1 MKKILIIIFIIIIFV
16 IGGIFGYKRIL
27 SIEKENK
34 IIQLF
39 NKESLENFSKNKNE
53 MLEKLKTL
61 NKEEADELYEQYLER
76 NNIILE
82 NLNIEYEKFLSGGI
96 NGIYNKDI
104 AENFTDEE
112 MKIANKF
119 LNKYNLELWYF
130 ARGSYIIREVPDFY
144 YKTFKDY
151 VTDDYKEY
159 LKIASNENEEHYVAD
174 SGLCI
179 TLEELGD
186 RIVTWENF
194 LEKYPNSKLN
204 DKVNDTCNSYRR
216 DYILGVPGGIYD
228 YRESAEE
235 YNRFIKKYPDSPT
248 TELLGY
254 YLEEV
259 NLDKPEDNDSEA
271 LSKMIDE
278 YIEKYFYLGSLENR
292 KKGNLFSEQTNTL
305 LEEFNKNKEE
315 IINKVKTLNK
325 EEADKLYDEYLE
337 ENKKFCESLM
347 QTEAF
352 FNHYMDLFE
361 SSTKAKFQ
369 EAKKILNEYGLTI
382 IDIQGEFFP
391 HITSNFYYEIFKD
404 YVSDEYRD
412 YLKLT
417 SKDDDTE
424 VIYMPTGLATFEY
437 NSIIPLNIHEVGNKI
452 LAFRNFLDKYPNTKF
467 KGIFSVYVFYILD
480 YIDFSLPYKK
490 NENGIDEPEDYYKI
504 SQENMVEYKEFVKKN
519 PNELTTKCLNY
530 LLNNYKNKKS
540 EVIGQ
545 EIDKIIEKEMKE
557 KFGIEEVWTF

>member
-1 MKKILIIIFIIIIFV
+1 MKKILIIIFTVVIFA
-16 IGGIFGYKRIL
+16 IGSIFGYKKIL

-39 NKESLENFSKNKNE
+39 NKDSLENFSKNKNE

-61 NKEEADELYEQYLER
+61 NKEEVDELYEQYLES
-76 NNIILE
+76 NNTILE
-82 NLNIEYEKFLSGGI
+82 NLNIEHDKLLSGGI
-96 NGIYNKDI
+96 YNNEDTS
-104 AENFTDEE
+104 ENFTDEE
-112 MKIANKF
+112 WKIANKF
-119 LNKYNLELWYF
+119 LNKYDLELWYL
-130 ARGSYIIREVPDFY
+130 ARGTCIIKEVPDFY

-159 LKIASNENEEHYVAD
+159 LKITSKENEEHYVAD

-204 DKVNDTCNSYRR
+204 DKVNNICNSYRK

-228 YRESAEE
+228 YKESAEE

-305 LEEFNKNKEE
+305 LKEFNKNKEE
-315 IINKVKTLNK
+315 VINKLKTLNK
-325 EEADKLYDEYLE
+325 EEANKFYEDYLE
-337 ENKKFCESLM
+337 SNNEILEKMNENDYTMLDGVFYNEKGYLDKE
-347 QTEAF
+347 
-352 FNHYMDLFE
+352 
-361 SSTKAKFQ
+361 K
-369 EAKKILNEYGLTI
+369 LNKQNKYLDNYGLEVVEIEEGFMLTEKK
-382 IDIQGEFFP
+382 D
-391 HITSNFYYEIFKD
+391 FYYNIFKN
-404 YVSDEYRD
+404 YVSDDYRD
-412 YLKLT
+412 FIKLCSEDIDYIDYFSSLEEHPEIIADKVINWEKFLEKYPDSKLRKKANDICYSYRDDYILALT
-417 SKDDDTE
+417 SSQTTE
-424 VIYMPTGLATFEY
+424 VLKNGKINEDVKE
-437 NSIIPLNIHEVGNKI
+437 LNRFKN
-452 LAFRNFLDKYPNTKF
+452 KYPNSPTTEIIK
-467 KGIFSVYVFYILD
+467 
-480 YIDFSLPYKK
+480 
-490 NENGIDEPEDYYKI
+490 YYL
-504 SQENMVEYKEFVKKN
+504 E
-519 PNELTTKCLNY
+519 
-530 LLNNYKNKKS
+530 NYKN
-540 EVIGQ
+540 EDIND
-545 EIDKIIEKEMKE
+545 ILADKI
-557 KFGIEEVWTF
+557 EEIYSKGE

>member
-1 MKKILIIIFIIIIFV
+1 MKKILLILFTVVIFV
-16 IGGIFGYKRIL
+16 IGGIFGYKKIL

-39 NKESLENFSKNKNE
+39 NKDSLENFSKNKNE

-61 NKEEADELYEQYLER
+61 NKEEADELYEQYLES
-76 NNIILE
+76 NNTILK
-82 NLNIEYEKFLSGGI
+82 NLNIEHDKLLSGGI
-96 NGIYNKDI
+96 NSIHNKGT

-112 MKIANKF
+112 WKIANKF
-119 LNKYNLELWYF
+119 LNKYDLELWYL
-130 ARGSYIIREVPDFY
+130 ARGTCIIKEVPDFY

-159 LKIASNENEEHYVAD
+159 LKITSKENEEHYVAD

-204 DKVNDTCNSYRR
+204 DKVNNICNSYRR

-228 YRESAEE
+228 YKESAEE

-305 LEEFNKNKEE
+305 LKEFNKNKEE
-315 IINKVKTLNK
+315 VINKLKTLNK
-325 EEADKLYDEYLE
+325 EEANKFYEDYLE
-337 ENKKFCESLM
+337 SNNEILEKMNENDYIMLDN
-347 QTEAF
+347 AF
-352 FNHYMDLFE
+352 YIGEGDIDKE
-361 SSTKAKFQ
+361 K
-369 EAKKILNEYGLTI
+369 LNKQNKYLDNYGLEVVEIEEGFMLTEKK
-382 IDIQGEFFP
+382 D
-391 HITSNFYYEIFKD
+391 FYYNIFKN
-404 YVSDEYRD
+404 YVSDDYRD
-412 YLKLT
+412 FIKLCSEDIDYIDYFSSLEEHPEIIADKVINWEKFLEKYPDSKLRKKANDICYSYRGDYIIALT
-417 SKDDDTE
+417 SLSTTE
-424 VIYMPTGLATFEY
+424 ALKNGKINEDVKE
-437 NSIIPLNIHEVGNKI
+437 LNRFKN
-452 LAFRNFLDKYPNTKF
+452 KYPNSPTTEIIK
-467 KGIFSVYVFYILD
+467 
-480 YIDFSLPYKK
+480 
-490 NENGIDEPEDYYKI
+490 YYL
-504 SQENMVEYKEFVKKN
+504 E
-519 PNELTTKCLNY
+519 
-530 LLNNYKNKKS
+530 NYKNDDINDMLADKN
-540 EVIGQ
+540 I
-545 EIDKIIEKEMKE
+545 EIYNKGE
-557 KFGIEEVWTF
+557 

>member
-1 MKKILIIIFIIIIFV
+1 MKKILIIIFTVAIFV
-16 IGGIFGYKRIL
+16 IGGIFGYKKIL

-39 NKESLENFSKNKNE
+39 NKDSLENFSKNKNE

-61 NKEEADELYEQYLER
+61 NKEEADKLYEQYLES

-82 NLNIEYEKFLSGGI
+82 NLNIEHDKLLSGGI
-96 NGIYNKDI
+96 YNNEDTS
-104 AENFTDEE
+104 ENFTDEE
-112 MKIANKF
+112 WKIANKF
-119 LNKYNLELWYF
+119 LNKYDLELWYL
-130 ARGSYIIREVPDFY
+130 ARGTCIIKEVPDFY

-159 LKIASNENEEHYVAD
+159 LKITSKENEEHYVAD

-204 DKVNDTCNSYRR
+204 DKVNNICNSYRR

-228 YRESAEE
+228 YKESAEE

-259 NLDKPEDNDSEA
+259 NLDEPENNDSED

-305 LEEFNKNKEE
+305 LKEFNKNKEE
-315 IINKVKTLNK
+315 VINKLKTLNK
-325 EEADKLYDEYLE
+325 EEANKFYEDYLE
-337 ENKKFCESLM
+337 SNNEILEKMNENDYIMLDN
-347 QTEAF
+347 AF
-352 FNHYMDLFE
+352 YIGEGDIDKE
-361 SSTKAKFQ
+361 K
-369 EAKKILNEYGLTI
+369 LNKQNKYLDNYGLEVVEIEEGFMLTEKN
-382 IDIQGEFFP
+382 D
-391 HITSNFYYEIFKD
+391 FYYNIFKN
-404 YVSDEYRD
+404 YVSDDYRD
-412 YLKLT
+412 FIKLCSEDIDYIDYFSSLEEHPEIIADKVINWEKFLEKYPDSKLRKKANDICYSYRDDYILALT
-417 SKDDDTE
+417 SSQTTE
-424 VIYMPTGLATFEY
+424 VLKNGKINEDVKE
-437 NSIIPLNIHEVGNKI
+437 LNRFKN
-452 LAFRNFLDKYPNTKF
+452 KYPNSPTTEIIK
-467 KGIFSVYVFYILD
+467 
-480 YIDFSLPYKK
+480 
-490 NENGIDEPEDYYKI
+490 YYL
-504 SQENMVEYKEFVKKN
+504 E
-519 PNELTTKCLNY
+519 
-530 LLNNYKNKKS
+530 NYKNDDINDMLADKN
-540 EVIGQ
+540 I
-545 EIDKIIEKEMKE
+545 EIYNKGE
-557 KFGIEEVWTF
+557 

>member
-1 MKKILIIIFIIIIFV
+1 MKKILLILFTVAIFA
-16 IGGIFGYKRIL
+16 IGSIFGYKKIL

-39 NKESLENFSKNKNE
+39 NKDSLENFSKNKNE

-61 NKEEADELYEQYLER
+61 NKEEADELYEQYLES
-76 NNIILE
+76 NNTILE
-82 NLNIEYEKFLSGGI
+82 NLNIEHDKLLSGGI
-96 NGIYNKDI
+96 NSIHNKGT

-112 MKIANKF
+112 WKIANKF
-119 LNKYNLELWYF
+119 LNKYDLELWYL
-130 ARGSYIIREVPDFY
+130 ARGTCIIKEVPDFY

-159 LKIASNENEEHYVAD
+159 LKITSKENEEHYVAD

-204 DKVNDTCNSYRR
+204 DKVNNICNSYRR

-228 YRESAEE
+228 YKESAEE

-305 LEEFNKNKEE
+305 LKEFNKNKEE
-315 IINKVKTLNK
+315 VINKLKTLNK
-325 EEADKLYDEYLE
+325 EEANKFYEDYLE
-337 ENKKFCESLM
+337 SNNEILEKMNENDYIMLDN
-347 QTEAF
+347 AF
-352 FNHYMDLFE
+352 YIGEGDIDKE
-361 SSTKAKFQ
+361 K
-369 EAKKILNEYGLTI
+369 LNKQNKYLDNYGLEVVEIEEGFMLTEKK
-382 IDIQGEFFP
+382 D
-391 HITSNFYYEIFKD
+391 FYYNIFKN
-404 YVSDEYRD
+404 YVSDDYRD
-412 YLKLT
+412 FIKLCSEDIDYIDYFSSLEEHPEIIADKVINWEKFLEKYPDSKLKKKANDICYSYRGDYIIALT
-417 SKDDDTE
+417 SLPTTE
-424 VIYMPTGLATFEY
+424 ALKNGKINEDVKE
-437 NSIIPLNIHEVGNKI
+437 LNRFIK
-452 LAFRNFLDKYPNTKF
+452 KYPNSPTTEIIK
-467 KGIFSVYVFYILD
+467 YYLEN
-480 YIDFSLPYKK
+480 YK
-490 NENGIDEPEDYYKI
+490 NENINDMLVD
-504 SQENMVEYKEFVKKN
+504 KN
-519 PNELTTKCLNY
+519 E
-530 LLNNYKNKKS
+530 
-540 EVIGQ
+540 
-545 EIDKIIEKEMKE
+545 EIYNRGE
-557 KFGIEEVWTF
+557 

>member
-1 MKKILIIIFIIIIFV
+1 MKKILIIIFTVAIFV
-16 IGGIFGYKRIL
+16 IGGIFGYKKIL

-39 NKESLENFSKNKNE
+39 NKDSLENFSKNKNE

-61 NKEEADELYEQYLER
+61 NKEEADELYEQYLES
-76 NNIILE
+76 NNTILE
-82 NLNIEYEKFLSGGI
+82 NLNIEHDKLLSGGI
-96 NGIYNKDI
+96 YNNEDTS
-104 AENFTDEE
+104 ENFTDEE
-112 MKIANKF
+112 WKIANKF
-119 LNKYNLELWYF
+119 LNKYDLELWYL
-130 ARGSYIIREVPDFY
+130 ARGTCIIKEVPDFY

-159 LKIASNENEEHYVAD
+159 LKITSKENEEHYVAD

-204 DKVNDTCNSYRR
+204 DKVNNICNSYRR

-228 YRESAEE
+228 YKESAEE

-305 LEEFNKNKEE
+305 LKEFNKNKEE
-315 IINKVKTLNK
+315 VINKLKTLNK
-325 EEADKLYDEYLE
+325 EEANKFYEDYLE
-337 ENKKFCESLM
+337 SNNEILEKMNENDYIMLDNAFYIGEGDIDKEKLNKQNKFLD
-347 QTEAF
+347 
-352 FNHYMDLFE
+352 N
-361 SSTKAKFQ
+361 
-369 EAKKILNEYGLTI
+369 YGLEVVEIEEGFMLTEKK
-382 IDIQGEFFP
+382 D
-391 HITSNFYYEIFKD
+391 FYYNIFKN
-404 YVSDEYRD
+404 YVSDDYRD
-412 YLKLT
+412 FIKLCSEDIDYIDYFSSLEEHPEIIADKVINWEKFLEKYPDSKLRKKANDICYSYRDDYILALT
-417 SKDDDTE
+417 SSQTTE
-424 VIYMPTGLATFEY
+424 VLKNGKINEDVKE
-437 NSIIPLNIHEVGNKI
+437 LNRFKN
-452 LAFRNFLDKYPNTKF
+452 KYPNSPTTEIIK
-467 KGIFSVYVFYILD
+467 YYLEN
-480 YIDFSLPYKK
+480 YK
-490 NENGIDEPEDYYKI
+490 NENINDMLVD
-504 SQENMVEYKEFVKKN
+504 KN
-519 PNELTTKCLNY
+519 E
-530 LLNNYKNKKS
+530 
-540 EVIGQ
+540 
-545 EIDKIIEKEMKE
+545 EIYNRGE
-557 KFGIEEVWTF
+557 

>member
-1 MKKILIIIFIIIIFV
+1 MKKILIIIFTIAIFV
-16 IGGIFGYKRIL
+16 IGGIFGYKKIL

-39 NKESLENFSKNKNE
+39 NKDSLENFSKNKNE

-61 NKEEADELYEQYLER
+61 NKEEADELYEQYLES

-82 NLNIEYEKFLSGGI
+82 NLNIEHDKLLSGGI
-96 NGIYNKDI
+96 YNNEDTS
-104 AENFTDEE
+104 ENFTDEE

-119 LNKYNLELWYF
+119 LNKYDLELWYF

-159 LKIASNENEEHYVAD
+159 LKITSNENEEHYVAD

-179 TLEELGD
+179 PLEELGD
-186 RIVTWENF
+186 RIITWENF

-204 DKVNDTCNSYRR
+204 DKVNNICNSYRR

-228 YRESAEE
+228 YKESAEE

-254 YLEEV
+254 YLGEV

-305 LEEFNKNKEE
+305 LKEFNKNKEE
-315 IINKVKTLNK
+315 VINKLKTLNK
-325 EEADKLYDEYLE
+325 EEANKFYEDYLE
-337 ENKKFCESLM
+337 SNNEILEKMNENDYIMLDN
-347 QTEAF
+347 AF
-352 FNHYMDLFE
+352 YIGEGDIDKE
-361 SSTKAKFQ
+361 K
-369 EAKKILNEYGLTI
+369 LNKQNKYLDNYGLEVVEIEEGFMLTEKK
-382 IDIQGEFFP
+382 D
-391 HITSNFYYEIFKD
+391 FYYNIFKN
-404 YVSDEYRD
+404 YVSDDYRD
-412 YLKLT
+412 FIKLCSEDIDYIDYFSSLEEHPEIIADKVINWEKFLEKYPDSKLRKKANDICYSYRDDYILALT
-417 SKDDDTE
+417 SSQTTE
-424 VIYMPTGLATFEY
+424 VLKNGKINEDVKE
-437 NSIIPLNIHEVGNKI
+437 LNRFKN
-452 LAFRNFLDKYPNTKF
+452 KYPNSPTSDIIKYYLENYKEEDISTLISKKLDKSF
-467 KGIFSVYVFYILD
+467 KG
-480 YIDFSLPYKK
+480 
-490 NENGIDEPEDYYKI
+490 E
-504 SQENMVEYKEFVKKN
+504 
-519 PNELTTKCLNY
+519 
-530 LLNNYKNKKS
+530 
-540 EVIGQ
+540 
-545 EIDKIIEKEMKE
+545 
-557 KFGIEEVWTF
+557 

>member
-1 MKKILIIIFIIIIFV
+1 MKKILIIIFTVAIFV
-16 IGGIFGYKRIL
+16 IGSIFGYKKIL

-39 NKESLENFSKNKNE
+39 NKDSLENFSKNKNE

-61 NKEEADELYEQYLER
+61 NKEEADELYEQYLES
-76 NNIILE
+76 NNTILE
-82 NLNIEYEKFLSGGI
+82 NLNIEHDKLLSGGI
-96 NGIYNKDI
+96 YNNEDTS
-104 AENFTDEE
+104 ENFTDEE
-112 MKIANKF
+112 WKIANKF
-119 LNKYNLELWYF
+119 LNKYDLELWYL
-130 ARGSYIIREVPDFY
+130 ARGTCIIKEVPDFY

-159 LKIASNENEEHYVAD
+159 LKITSKENEEHYVAD

-204 DKVNDTCNSYRR
+204 DKVNNICNSYRR

-228 YRESAEE
+228 YKESAEE

-305 LEEFNKNKEE
+305 LKEFNKNKEE
-315 IINKVKTLNK
+315 VINKLKTLNK
-325 EEADKLYDEYLE
+325 EEANKFYEDYLE
-337 ENKKFCESLM
+337 SNNEILEKMNENDYTMLDNAFYIGEGDIDKEKLNKQNKFLD
-347 QTEAF
+347 
-352 FNHYMDLFE
+352 N
-361 SSTKAKFQ
+361 
-369 EAKKILNEYGLTI
+369 YGLEVVEIEEGFMLTEKK
-382 IDIQGEFFP
+382 D
-391 HITSNFYYEIFKD
+391 FYYNIFKN
-404 YVSDEYRD
+404 YVSDDYRD
-412 YLKLT
+412 FIKLCSEDIDYIDYFSSLEEHPEIIADKVINWEKFLEKYPDSKLRKKANDICYSYRDDYILALT
-417 SKDDDTE
+417 SSQTTE
-424 VIYMPTGLATFEY
+424 VLKNGKINEDVKE
-437 NSIIPLNIHEVGNKI
+437 LNRFKN
-452 LAFRNFLDKYPNTKF
+452 KYPNSPTTEIIK
-467 KGIFSVYVFYILD
+467 
-480 YIDFSLPYKK
+480 
-490 NENGIDEPEDYYKI
+490 YYL
-504 SQENMVEYKEFVKKN
+504 E
-519 PNELTTKCLNY
+519 
-530 LLNNYKNKKS
+530 NYKNEDIRDMLADKN
-540 EVIGQ
+540 E
-545 EIDKIIEKEMKE
+545 EIYNKGE
-557 KFGIEEVWTF
+557 

>member
-1 MKKILIIIFIIIIFV
+1 MKKILLILFTVAIFA
-16 IGGIFGYKRIL
+16 IGSIFGYKKIL

-39 NKESLENFSKNKNE
+39 NKDSLENFSKNKNE

-61 NKEEADELYEQYLER
+61 NKEEADELYEQYLES
-76 NNIILE
+76 NNTILE
-82 NLNIEYEKFLSGGI
+82 NLNIEHDKLLSGGI
-96 NGIYNKDI
+96 YNNEDTS
-104 AENFTDEE
+104 ENFTDEE
-112 MKIANKF
+112 WKIANKF
-119 LNKYNLELWYF
+119 LNKYDLELWYL
-130 ARGSYIIREVPDFY
+130 ARGTCIIKEVPDFY

-159 LKIASNENEEHYVAD
+159 LKITSKENEEHYVAD

-204 DKVNDTCNSYRR
+204 DKVNNICNSYRR

-305 LEEFNKNKEE
+305 LKEFNKNKEE
-315 IINKVKTLNK
+315 VINKLKTLNK
-325 EEADKLYDEYLE
+325 EEANKFYEDYLE
-337 ENKKFCESLM
+337 SNNEILEKMNENDYTMLDNAFYIGEGDIDKEKLNKQNKFLD
-347 QTEAF
+347 
-352 FNHYMDLFE
+352 N
-361 SSTKAKFQ
+361 
-369 EAKKILNEYGLTI
+369 YGLEVVEIEEGFMLTEKK
-382 IDIQGEFFP
+382 D
-391 HITSNFYYEIFKD
+391 FYYNIFKN
-404 YVSDEYRD
+404 YVSDDYRD
-412 YLKLT
+412 FIKLRSEDIEYIDYFSSLEEYPEIIADKVINWEKFLEKYPDSKLRKKANDICYSYRSDYIFALT
-417 SKDDDTE
+417 SLPTTE
-424 VIYMPTGLATFEY
+424 ALKNGKINEDVKE
-437 NSIIPLNIHEVGNKI
+437 LNRFIK
-452 LAFRNFLDKYPNTKF
+452 KYPNSPTTEIIK
-467 KGIFSVYVFYILD
+467 YYLEN
-480 YIDFSLPYKK
+480 YK
-490 NENGIDEPEDYYKI
+490 NENINDMLVD
-504 SQENMVEYKEFVKKN
+504 KN
-519 PNELTTKCLNY
+519 EEIY
-530 LLNNYKNKKS
+530 NKG
-540 EVIGQ
+540 E
-545 EIDKIIEKEMKE
+545 
-557 KFGIEEVWTF
+557 

>member
-1 MKKILIIIFIIIIFV
+1 MKKILLILFTVAIFV
-16 IGGIFGYKRIL
+16 IGGIFGYKKIL

-39 NKESLENFSKNKNE
+39 NKDSLENFSKNKNE

-61 NKEEADELYEQYLER
+61 NKEEADELYEQYLES
-76 NNIILE
+76 NNTILE
-82 NLNIEYEKFLSGGI
+82 NLNIEHDKFLSGGI
-96 NGIYNKDI
+96 NSIHNKGT

-119 LNKYNLELWYF
+119 LNKYDLELWYL

-159 LKIASNENEEHYVAD
+159 LKITSKENEEHYVAD

-204 DKVNDTCNSYRR
+204 DKVNNICNSYRK

-228 YRESAEE
+228 YKESAEE

-259 NLDKPEDNDSEA
+259 NLDKPEDNDSEV
-271 LSKMIDE
+271 LSRIVDE

-305 LEEFNKNKEE
+305 LKEFNKNKEE
-315 IINKVKTLNK
+315 VINKLKTLNK
-325 EEADKLYDEYLE
+325 EEADKFYEDYLE
-337 ENKKFCESLM
+337 SNNEILEKMNENDYIMLDNAFYIGEGDIDKEKLNKQNKFLD
-347 QTEAF
+347 
-352 FNHYMDLFE
+352 N
-361 SSTKAKFQ
+361 
-369 EAKKILNEYGLTI
+369 YGLEVVEIEEGFMLTEKK
-382 IDIQGEFFP
+382 D
-391 HITSNFYYEIFKD
+391 FYYNIFKN
-404 YVSDEYRD
+404 YVSDDYRD
-412 YLKLT
+412 FIKLCSEDIEYIDYFSSLEEHPEIIADKVINWEKFLEKYPDSKLEEKANNIYYSYRDDYILALT
-417 SKDDDTE
+417 SSQTTE
-424 VIYMPTGLATFEY
+424 VLKNGKINEDVKE
-437 NSIIPLNIHEVGNKI
+437 LNRFKN
-452 LAFRNFLDKYPNTKF
+452 KYPNSPTTKII
-467 KGIFSVYVFYILD
+467 KYYLEN
-480 YIDFSLPYKK
+480 YK
-490 NENGIDEPEDYYKI
+490 NENINDMLVD
-504 SQENMVEYKEFVKKN
+504 KN
-519 PNELTTKCLNY
+519 E
-530 LLNNYKNKKS
+530 
-540 EVIGQ
+540 
-545 EIDKIIEKEMKE
+545 EIYNRGE
-557 KFGIEEVWTF
+557 

>member
-1 MKKILIIIFIIIIFV
+1 MKKILLILFTVAIFV
-16 IGGIFGYKRIL
+16 IGGIFGYKKIL

-39 NKESLENFSKNKNE
+39 NKDSLENFSKNKNE

-61 NKEEADELYEQYLER
+61 NKEEADELYEQYLES
-76 NNIILE
+76 NNTILE
-82 NLNIEYEKFLSGGI
+82 NLNIEHDKLLSGGI
-96 NGIYNKDI
+96 YNNEDTS
-104 AENFTDEE
+104 ENFTDEE
-112 MKIANKF
+112 WKIANKF
-119 LNKYNLELWYF
+119 LNKYDLELWYL
-130 ARGSYIIREVPDFY
+130 ARGTCIIKEVPDFY

-159 LKIASNENEEHYVAD
+159 LKITSKENEEHYVAD

-204 DKVNDTCNSYRR
+204 DKVNNICNSYRR

-228 YRESAEE
+228 YKESAEE

-305 LEEFNKNKEE
+305 LKEFNKNKEE
-315 IINKVKTLNK
+315 VINKLKTLNK
-325 EEADKLYDEYLE
+325 EEANKFYEDYLE
-337 ENKKFCESLM
+337 SNNEILEKMNENDYIMLDNAFYIGEGDIDKEKLNKQNKFLD
-347 QTEAF
+347 
-352 FNHYMDLFE
+352 N
-361 SSTKAKFQ
+361 
-369 EAKKILNEYGLTI
+369 YGLEVVEIEEGFMLTEKK
-382 IDIQGEFFP
+382 D
-391 HITSNFYYEIFKD
+391 FYYNIFKN
-404 YVSDEYRD
+404 YVSDDYRD
-412 YLKLT
+412 FIKLCSEDIDYIDYFSSLEEHPEIIADKVINWEKFLEKYPDSKLRKKANDICYSYRDDYILALT
-417 SKDDDTE
+417 SSQTTE
-424 VIYMPTGLATFEY
+424 VLKNGKINEDVKE
-437 NSIIPLNIHEVGNKI
+437 LNRFKN
-452 LAFRNFLDKYPNTKF
+452 KYPNSPTTEIIKF
-467 KGIFSVYVFYILD
+467 
-480 YIDFSLPYKK
+480 
-490 NENGIDEPEDYYKI
+490 
-504 SQENMVEYKEFVKKN
+504 
-519 PNELTTKCLNY
+519 Y
-530 LLNNYKNKKS
+530 LENYKNEDIRDMLADKN
-540 EVIGQ
+540 E
-545 EIDKIIEKEMKE
+545 EIYNKGE
-557 KFGIEEVWTF
+557 

>member
-1 MKKILIIIFIIIIFV
+1 MKKILIIIFTISIFI
-16 IGGIFGYKRIL
+16 IGGIFGYKKIL

-39 NKESLENFSKNKNE
+39 NKDSLENFSKNKNE

-61 NKEEADELYEQYLER
+61 NKEEADELYEQYLES

-82 NLNIEYEKFLSGGI
+82 NLNIEHDNLLSGGI
-96 NGIYNKDI
+96 YNNEDTS
-104 AENFTDEE
+104 ENFTDEE
-112 MKIANKF
+112 WKIANKF
-119 LNKYNLELWYF
+119 LNRYDLELWYL
-130 ARGSYIIREVPDFY
+130 ARGSCIIREVPDFY

-159 LKIASNENEEHYVAD
+159 LKITSNENEEHYVAD

-204 DKVNDTCNSYRR
+204 DKVNNICNSYRR

-228 YRESAEE
+228 YKESAEE

-305 LEEFNKNKEE
+305 LKEFNKNKEE
-315 IINKVKTLNK
+315 VINKLKTLNK
-325 EEADKLYDEYLE
+325 EEADKFYEDYLE
-337 ENKKFCESLM
+337 SNNEILEKMNENDYIMLDNAFYIGEGDIDKEKLNKQNKFLD
-347 QTEAF
+347 
-352 FNHYMDLFE
+352 N
-361 SSTKAKFQ
+361 
-369 EAKKILNEYGLTI
+369 YGLEVVEIEEGFMLTEKK
-382 IDIQGEFFP
+382 D
-391 HITSNFYYEIFKD
+391 FYYNIFKN
-404 YVSDEYRD
+404 YVSDDYRD
-412 YLKLT
+412 FIKLCSEDIEYIDYFSSLEEHPEIIADKVINWEKFLEKYPDSKLEEKANNIYYSYRDDYILSLT
-417 SKDDDTE
+417 SSQTTE
-424 VIYMPTGLATFEY
+424 VLKNGKINEDVKE
-437 NSIIPLNIHEVGNKI
+437 LNRFKN
-452 LAFRNFLDKYPNTKF
+452 KYPN
-467 KGIFSVYVFYILD
+467 S
-480 YIDFSLPYKK
+480 P
-490 NENGIDEPEDYYKI
+490 
-504 SQENMVEYKEFVKKN
+504 
-519 PNELTTKCLNY
+519 TTKIIKFY
-530 LLNNYKNKKS
+530 LENYKN
-540 EVIGQ
+540 EDIND
-545 EIDKIIEKEMKE
+545 ILADKI
-557 KFGIEEVWTF
+557 EEIYSKGE

>member
-1 MKKILIIIFIIIIFV
+1 MKKILLILFTVAIFV
-16 IGGIFGYKRIL
+16 IGGIFGYKKIL

-39 NKESLENFSKNKNE
+39 NKDSLENFSKNKNE

-61 NKEEADELYEQYLER
+61 NKEEADELYEQYLES
-76 NNIILE
+76 NNTILE
-82 NLNIEYEKFLSGGI
+82 NLNIEHDKLLSGGI

-112 MKIANKF
+112 WKIANKF
-119 LNKYNLELWYF
+119 LNKYDLELWYL
-130 ARGSYIIREVPDFY
+130 ARGTCIIKEVPDFY

-159 LKIASNENEEHYVAD
+159 LKITSKENEEHYVAD

-204 DKVNDTCNSYRR
+204 DKVNNICNSYRR

-228 YRESAEE
+228 YKESAEE

-259 NLDKPEDNDSEA
+259 NLDKPENNDSEA

-292 KKGNLFSEQTNTL
+292 KKGNLFSEQTNNL

-315 IINKVKTLNK
+315 VINKLKTLNK
-325 EEADKLYDEYLE
+325 EEANKFYEDYLE
-337 ENKKFCESLM
+337 SNNEILEKMNENDYIMLDN
-347 QTEAF
+347 AF
-352 FNHYMDLFE
+352 YIGEGDIDKE
-361 SSTKAKFQ
+361 K
-369 EAKKILNEYGLTI
+369 LNKQNKYLDNYGLEVVEIEEGFMLTEKK
-382 IDIQGEFFP
+382 D
-391 HITSNFYYEIFKD
+391 FYYNIFKN
-404 YVSDEYRD
+404 YVSDDYRD
-412 YLKLT
+412 FIKLCSEDIDYIDYFSSLEEHPEIIADKVINWEKFLEKYPDSKLRKKANNICYSYRDDYILALT
-417 SKDDDTE
+417 SSQTTE
-424 VIYMPTGLATFEY
+424 VLKNGKINEDVKE
-437 NSIIPLNIHEVGNKI
+437 LNRFKN
-452 LAFRNFLDKYPNTKF
+452 KYPNSPTTEIIK
-467 KGIFSVYVFYILD
+467 
-480 YIDFSLPYKK
+480 
-490 NENGIDEPEDYYKI
+490 YYL
-504 SQENMVEYKEFVKKN
+504 E
-519 PNELTTKCLNY
+519 
-530 LLNNYKNKKS
+530 NYKNEDIRDMLADKN
-540 EVIGQ
+540 E
-545 EIDKIIEKEMKE
+545 EIYNKGE
-557 KFGIEEVWTF
+557 

>member
-1 MKKILIIIFIIIIFV
+1 MKKILIIIFTVAIFV
-16 IGGIFGYKRIL
+16 IGGIFGYKKIL

-39 NKESLENFSKNKNE
+39 NKDSLENFSKNKNE

-61 NKEEADELYEQYLER
+61 NKEEADELYEQYLES
-76 NNIILE
+76 NNTILE
-82 NLNIEYEKFLSGGI
+82 NLNIEHDKLLSGGI
-96 NGIYNKDI
+96 YNNEDTS
-104 AENFTDEE
+104 ENFTDEE
-112 MKIANKF
+112 WKIANKF
-119 LNKYNLELWYF
+119 LNKYDLELWYL
-130 ARGSYIIREVPDFY
+130 ARGTCIIKEVPDFY

-159 LKIASNENEEHYVAD
+159 LKITSKENEEHYVAD

-204 DKVNDTCNSYRR
+204 DKVNNICNSYRR

-228 YRESAEE
+228 YKESAEE

-305 LEEFNKNKEE
+305 LKEFNKNKEE
-315 IINKVKTLNK
+315 VINKLKTLNK
-325 EEADKLYDEYLE
+325 EEANKFYEDYLE
-337 ENKKFCESLM
+337 SNNEILEKMNENDYTMLDNAFYIGEGDIDKEKLNKQNKFLD
-347 QTEAF
+347 
-352 FNHYMDLFE
+352 N
-361 SSTKAKFQ
+361 
-369 EAKKILNEYGLTI
+369 YGLEVVEIEEGFMLTEKK
-382 IDIQGEFFP
+382 D
-391 HITSNFYYEIFKD
+391 FYYNIFKN
-404 YVSDEYRD
+404 YVSDDYKDFIKLCSEDIDYIDYFSSIEEHPEIIADKVINWEKFLEKYPDSKLKKKANDICYSYRGD
-412 YLKLT
+412 YIIALT
-417 SKDDDTE
+417 SLPTTE
-424 VIYMPTGLATFEY
+424 ALKNGKINEDVKE
-437 NSIIPLNIHEVGNKI
+437 LNRFKN
-452 LAFRNFLDKYPNTKF
+452 KYPNSPTTEIIK
-467 KGIFSVYVFYILD
+467 YYLEN
-480 YIDFSLPYKK
+480 YK
-490 NENGIDEPEDYYKI
+490 NENINDMLVD
-504 SQENMVEYKEFVKKN
+504 KN
-519 PNELTTKCLNY
+519 E
-530 LLNNYKNKKS
+530 
-540 EVIGQ
+540 
-545 EIDKIIEKEMKE
+545 EIYNRGE
-557 KFGIEEVWTF
+557 

>member
-1 MKKILIIIFIIIIFV
+1 MKKILIIIFTIAIFV
-16 IGGIFGYKRIL
+16 IGGIFGYKKIL

-39 NKESLENFSKNKNE
+39 NKDSLENFSKNKNE

-61 NKEEADELYEQYLER
+61 NKEEADELYEQYLES
-76 NNIILE
+76 NNTILE
-82 NLNIEYEKFLSGGI
+82 NLNIEHDKLLSGGI
-96 NGIYNKDI
+96 YNNEDTS
-104 AENFTDEE
+104 ENFTDEE
-112 MKIANKF
+112 WKIANKF
-119 LNKYNLELWYF
+119 LNKYDLELWYL
-130 ARGSYIIREVPDFY
+130 ARGTCIIKEVPDFY

-159 LKIASNENEEHYVAD
+159 LKITSKENEEHYVAD

-204 DKVNDTCNSYRR
+204 DKVNNICNSYRR

-228 YRESAEE
+228 YKESAEE

-305 LEEFNKNKEE
+305 LKEFNKNKEE
-315 IINKVKTLNK
+315 VINKLKTLNK
-325 EEADKLYDEYLE
+325 EEADKFYEDYLE
-337 ENKKFCESLM
+337 SNNEILEKMNENDYIMLDNAFYIGEGDIDKEKLNKQNKFLD
-347 QTEAF
+347 
-352 FNHYMDLFE
+352 N
-361 SSTKAKFQ
+361 
-369 EAKKILNEYGLTI
+369 YGLEVVEIEEGFMLT
-382 IDIQGEFFP
+382 EKK
-391 HITSNFYYEIFKD
+391 NFYYNIFKN
-404 YVSDEYRD
+404 YVSDDYRD
-412 YLKLT
+412 FIKLCSEDIDYIDYFSSLEEHPEIIADKVINWEKFLEKYPDSKLGKKANDICYSYRSDYIFALT
-417 SKDDDTE
+417 SLPTTE
-424 VIYMPTGLATFEY
+424 ALKNGKINEGVKE
-437 NSIIPLNIHEVGNKI
+437 LNRFIN
-452 LAFRNFLDKYPNTKF
+452 KYPNSPTTEIIK
-467 KGIFSVYVFYILD
+467 
-480 YIDFSLPYKK
+480 
-490 NENGIDEPEDYYKI
+490 YYL
-504 SQENMVEYKEFVKKN
+504 E
-519 PNELTTKCLNY
+519 
-530 LLNNYKNKKS
+530 NYKNDDINDMLADKN
-540 EVIGQ
+540 E
-545 EIDKIIEKEMKE
+545 EIYNRGE
-557 KFGIEEVWTF
+557 

>member
-1 MKKILIIIFIIIIFV
+1 MKKILLILFTVAIFV
-16 IGGIFGYKRIL
+16 IGGIFGYKKIL

-39 NKESLENFSKNKNE
+39 NKDSLENFSKNKNE

-61 NKEEADELYEQYLER
+61 NKEEADELYEQYLES
-76 NNIILE
+76 NNTILE
-82 NLNIEYEKFLSGGI
+82 NLNIEHDKLLSGGI

-112 MKIANKF
+112 WKIANKF
-119 LNKYNLELWYF
+119 LNKYDLELWYL
-130 ARGSYIIREVPDFY
+130 ARGTCIIKEVPDFY

-159 LKIASNENEEHYVAD
+159 LKITSKENEEHYVAD

-204 DKVNDTCNSYRR
+204 DKVNNICNSYRR

-228 YRESAEE
+228 YKESAEE

-259 NLDKPEDNDSEA
+259 NLDKPENNDSEA

-305 LEEFNKNKEE
+305 LKEFNKNKEE
-315 IINKVKTLNK
+315 VINKLKTLNK
-325 EEADKLYDEYLE
+325 EEANKFYEDYLE
-337 ENKKFCESLM
+337 SNNEILEKMNENDYIMLDN
-347 QTEAF
+347 AF
-352 FNHYMDLFE
+352 YIGEGDIDKE
-361 SSTKAKFQ
+361 K
-369 EAKKILNEYGLTI
+369 LNKQNKYLDNYGLEVVEIEEGFMLTEKK
-382 IDIQGEFFP
+382 D
-391 HITSNFYYEIFKD
+391 FYYNIFKN
-404 YVSDEYRD
+404 YVSDDYRD
-412 YLKLT
+412 FIKLCSEDIDYIDYFSSLEEHPEIIADKVINWEKFLEKYPDSKLRKKANDICYSYRDDYILALT
-417 SKDDDTE
+417 SSQTTE
-424 VIYMPTGLATFEY
+424 VLKNGKINEDVKE
-437 NSIIPLNIHEVGNKI
+437 LNRFKN
-452 LAFRNFLDKYPNTKF
+452 KYPNSPTTEIIK
-467 KGIFSVYVFYILD
+467 
-480 YIDFSLPYKK
+480 
-490 NENGIDEPEDYYKI
+490 YYL
-504 SQENMVEYKEFVKKN
+504 E
-519 PNELTTKCLNY
+519 
-530 LLNNYKNKKS
+530 NYKNEDIRDMLADKN
-540 EVIGQ
+540 E
-545 EIDKIIEKEMKE
+545 EIYNKGE
-557 KFGIEEVWTF
+557 

>member
-1 MKKILIIIFIIIIFV
+1 MKKILIIIFTIAIFV
-16 IGGIFGYKRIL
+16 IGGIFGYKKIL

-39 NKESLENFSKNKNE
+39 NKDSLENFSKNKNE

-61 NKEEADELYEQYLER
+61 NKEEADKLYEQYLES
-76 NNIILE
+76 NNTILE
-82 NLNIEYEKFLSGGI
+82 NLNIEHDKLLSGGI
-96 NGIYNKDI
+96 YNNEDTS
-104 AENFTDEE
+104 ENFTDEE
-112 MKIANKF
+112 WKIANKF
-119 LNKYNLELWYF
+119 LNKYDLELWYL
-130 ARGSYIIREVPDFY
+130 ARGTCIIKEVPDFY

-159 LKIASNENEEHYVAD
+159 LKITSKENEEHYVAD

-204 DKVNDTCNSYRR
+204 DKVNNICNSYRR

-228 YRESAEE
+228 YKESAEE

-305 LEEFNKNKEE
+305 LKEFNKNKEE
-315 IINKVKTLNK
+315 VINKLKTLNK
-325 EEADKLYDEYLE
+325 EEANKFYEDYLE
-337 ENKKFCESLM
+337 SNNEILEKMNENDYIMLDN
-347 QTEAF
+347 AF
-352 FNHYMDLFE
+352 YIGEGDIDKE
-361 SSTKAKFQ
+361 K
-369 EAKKILNEYGLTI
+369 LNKQNKYLDNYGLEVVEIEEGFMLTEKK
-382 IDIQGEFFP
+382 D
-391 HITSNFYYEIFKD
+391 FYYNIFKN
-404 YVSDEYRD
+404 YVSDDYRD
-412 YLKLT
+412 FIKLC
-417 SKDDDTE
+417 SED
-424 VIYMPTGLATFEY
+424 I
-437 NSIIPLNIHEVGNKI
+437 
-452 LAFRNFLDKYPNTKF
+452 
-467 KGIFSVYVFYILD
+467 D
-480 YIDFSLPYKK
+480 YIDYFSSLEEHPEIIADKVINWEKFLEKYPDSKLRKK
-490 NENGIDEPEDYYKI
+490 ANDICYSYRDDYVLALTSSQTTEALKNGKINEDVKELNRFKNKYLNSPTTEIIKYYL
-504 SQENMVEYKEFVKKN
+504 E
-519 PNELTTKCLNY
+519 
-530 LLNNYKNKKS
+530 NYKN
-540 EVIGQ
+540 EDIND
-545 EIDKIIEKEMKE
+545 ILADKI
-557 KFGIEEVWTF
+557 EEIYSKGE

>member
-1 MKKILIIIFIIIIFV
+1 MKKILLILFTVAIFI
-16 IGGIFGYKRIL
+16 IGGIFGYKKIL

-39 NKESLENFSKNKNE
+39 NKDSLENFSKNKNE

-61 NKEEADELYEQYLER
+61 NKEEADELYEQYLES
-76 NNIILE
+76 NNTILE
-82 NLNIEYEKFLSGGI
+82 NLNIEHDKLLSGGI

-112 MKIANKF
+112 WKIANKF
-119 LNKYNLELWYF
+119 LNKYDLELWYL
-130 ARGSYIIREVPDFY
+130 ARGTCIIKEVPDFY

-159 LKIASNENEEHYVAD
+159 LKITSKENEEHYVAD

-204 DKVNDTCNSYRR
+204 DKVNNICNSYRR

-228 YRESAEE
+228 YKESAEE

-259 NLDKPEDNDSEA
+259 NLDKPENNDSEA

-305 LEEFNKNKEE
+305 LKEFNKNKEE
-315 IINKVKTLNK
+315 VINKLKTLNK
-325 EEADKLYDEYLE
+325 EEANKFYEDYLE
-337 ENKKFCESLM
+337 SNNEILEKMNENDYIMLDNAFYIGEGDIDKEKLNKQNKFLD
-347 QTEAF
+347 
-352 FNHYMDLFE
+352 N
-361 SSTKAKFQ
+361 
-369 EAKKILNEYGLTI
+369 YGLEVVEIEESFMLTEKK
-382 IDIQGEFFP
+382 D
-391 HITSNFYYEIFKD
+391 FYYNIFKN
-404 YVSDEYRD
+404 YVSDDYRD
-412 YLKLT
+412 FIKLCSEDIDYIDYFSSLEEHPEIIADKVINWEKFLEKYPDSKLRKKANDICYSYRDDYILALT
-417 SKDDDTE
+417 SSQTTE
-424 VIYMPTGLATFEY
+424 VLKNGKINEDVKE
-437 NSIIPLNIHEVGNKI
+437 LNRFKN
-452 LAFRNFLDKYPNTKF
+452 KYPNSPTTEIIK
-467 KGIFSVYVFYILD
+467 
-480 YIDFSLPYKK
+480 
-490 NENGIDEPEDYYKI
+490 YYL
-504 SQENMVEYKEFVKKN
+504 E
-519 PNELTTKCLNY
+519 
-530 LLNNYKNKKS
+530 NYKNEDIRDMLADKN
-540 EVIGQ
+540 E
-545 EIDKIIEKEMKE
+545 EIYNKGE
-557 KFGIEEVWTF
+557 

>member
-1 MKKILIIIFIIIIFV
+1 MKKILIIIFTVAIFV
-16 IGGIFGYKRIL
+16 IGGIFGYKKIL

-39 NKESLENFSKNKNE
+39 NKDSLENFSKNKNE

-61 NKEEADELYEQYLER
+61 NKEEADELYEQYLES
-76 NNIILE
+76 NNTILE
-82 NLNIEYEKFLSGGI
+82 NLNIEHDKLLSGGI

-112 MKIANKF
+112 WKIANKF
-119 LNKYNLELWYF
+119 LNKYDLELWYL
-130 ARGSYIIREVPDFY
+130 ARGTCIIKEVPDFY

-159 LKIASNENEEHYVAD
+159 LKITSKENEEHYVAD

-204 DKVNDTCNSYRR
+204 DKVNNICNSYRR

-228 YRESAEE
+228 YKESAEE

-259 NLDKPEDNDSEA
+259 NLDKPENNDSEA

-305 LEEFNKNKEE
+305 LKEFNKNKEE
-315 IINKVKTLNK
+315 VINKLKTLNK
-325 EEADKLYDEYLE
+325 EEANKFYEDYLE
-337 ENKKFCESLM
+337 SNNEILEKMNENDYIMLDNAFYIGEGDIDKEKLNKQNKFLD
-347 QTEAF
+347 
-352 FNHYMDLFE
+352 N
-361 SSTKAKFQ
+361 
-369 EAKKILNEYGLTI
+369 YGLEVVEIEEGFMLTEKK
-382 IDIQGEFFP
+382 D
-391 HITSNFYYEIFKD
+391 FYYNIFKN
-404 YVSDEYRD
+404 YVSDDYRD
-412 YLKLT
+412 FIKLCSEDIDYIDYFSSLEEHPEIIADKVINWEKFLEKYPDSKLRKKANDICYSYRDDYILALT
-417 SKDDDTE
+417 SSQTTE
-424 VIYMPTGLATFEY
+424 VLKNGKINEDVKE
-437 NSIIPLNIHEVGNKI
+437 LNRFKN
-452 LAFRNFLDKYPNTKF
+452 KYPNSPTTEIIK
-467 KGIFSVYVFYILD
+467 
-480 YIDFSLPYKK
+480 
-490 NENGIDEPEDYYKI
+490 YYL
-504 SQENMVEYKEFVKKN
+504 E
-519 PNELTTKCLNY
+519 
-530 LLNNYKNKKS
+530 NYKNEDIRDMLADKN
-540 EVIGQ
+540 E
-545 EIDKIIEKEMKE
+545 EIYNKGE
-557 KFGIEEVWTF
+557 